1 MLFGE
6 GIPPLSS
13 VRPEAHESSAASL
26 RDESRDD
33 DGAEALRRAVT
44 MGGLLGSPM
53 IPCGPSRCPPLMV
66 LEGES
71 EHGCGMQ
78 LGEIDMRSLQPMP
91 ICMSNAPEASLD
103 CTCHQAELNLPGKR
117 DGEGHLC

>member
-44 MGGLLGSPM
+44 MGGLAVTRLTHDSVWTFKV
-53 IPCGPSRCPPLMV
+53 PS
-66 LEGES
+66 S
-71 EHGCGMQ
+71 HGAGRRKRTRMRNAIR
-78 LGEIDMRSLQPMP
+78 GDRYEISAA
-91 ICMSNAPEASLD
+91 NADLHE
-103 CTCHQAELNLPGKR
+103 
-117 DGEGHLC
+117 